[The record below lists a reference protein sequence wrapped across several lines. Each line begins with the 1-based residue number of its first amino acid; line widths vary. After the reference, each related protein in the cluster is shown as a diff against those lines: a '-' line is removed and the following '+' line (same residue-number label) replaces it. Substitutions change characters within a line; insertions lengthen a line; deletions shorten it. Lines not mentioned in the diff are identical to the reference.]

1 MNAFSEAL
9 RQEVT
14 TQGVRV
20 VVIEPGVVATEL
32 GSHITDPAMRAALQ
46 DMTNAMRALQPEDIA
61 NAVRYAISQPAHVAV
76 SEILVGPTDQ
86 AA

>member
-1 MNAFSEAL
+1 
-9 RQEVT
+9 
-14 TQGVRV
+14 
-20 VVIEPGVVATEL
+20 
-32 GSHITDPAMRAALQ
+32 
-46 DMTNAMRALQPEDIA
+46 MTNAMRALQPEDIA